1 MRYGRQDELISEADI
16 EELFADP
23 LNPASFDRLV
33 APRPLPKKPW
43 NGQILAVLTA
53 IVVIV
58 VLVVLMV
65 VRPFSSVRASHY
77 AQASQQTTTMS
88 ESYME
93 SSAAFTDAYSFLY
106 SNEIDPS
113 AVDATNLTTTVAT
126 FDEQVDDFADLRAMN
141 DQEVASSYSNF
152 QRQAKQYVKLMNAL
166 ADSAGTLAQSSAV
179 CVATPT
185 VVEGD
190 ADYYEQYETYI
201 ANCRSNVET
210 LTQSE
215 ASVLQE
221 YASTTVQT
229 LDQMTEIINQ
239 MRAIGDFST
248 AASAEYLE
256 LAELEDQL
264 IGLDAGYGALND
276 FQVDLQQAVEN
287 VNPME
292 MLQELNT
299 LLGDKY
305 QEKSE

>member
-1 MRYGRQDELISEADI
+1 MRYGKQDELISEADI

-23 LNPASFDRLV
+23 VTPASFDRLV
-33 APRPLPKKPW
+33 APRPLPKRTW
-43 NGQILAVLTA
+43 NWPIIAVLAA
-53 IVVIV
+53 IVVIAV
-58 VLVVLMV
+58 VVVV
-65 VRPFSSVRASHY
+65 AVARPFSSVRATHY
-77 AQASQQTTTMS
+77 AQASQQTSAMS

-93 SSAAFTDAYSFLY
+93 TSTAFTDAYSFLY

-113 AVDATNLTTTVAT
+113 AVDATELVSTVST
-126 FDEQVDDFADLRAMN
+126 FDEQVDDFSDLRAMN
-141 DQEVASSYSNF
+141 DQEVASSYANF

-179 CVATPT
+179 CVATPSVT
-185 VVEGD
+185 EWD
-190 ADYYEQYETYI
+190 SDYYEQYETYI
-201 ANCRSNVET
+201 ADCRSNVET

-239 MRAIGDFST
+239 MRTIGDFST
-248 AASAEYLE
+248 ATSAEYQE
-256 LAELEDQL
+256 LAELADQL
-264 IGLDAGYGALND
+264 ADLDAGYGALND

-287 VNPME
+287 ANPME
-292 MLQELNT
+292 MLQELST

-305 QEKSE
+305 QEQSE